1 MLHKATGSLTWE
13 NKRRTRRKAAT
24 KASAS
29 QKNWFMEMCFCVFGR
44 TMSAISAMVST
55 KMAAMAQVFL
65 AQRVRSSQTENDT
78 SLLENLCVA
87 PYT

>member
-1 MLHKATGSLTWE
+1 MGK
-13 NKRRTRRKAAT
+13 KRRRTWRKAET
-24 KASAS
+24 KASPS
-29 QKNWFMEMCFCVFGR
+29 QKNWLVEMCFCVFGR

-65 AQRVRSSQTENDT
+65 AQRVRSSHTENDT
-78 SLLENLCVA
+78 SLLENLCVT

>member
-1 MLHKATGSLTWE
+1 
-13 NKRRTRRKAAT
+13 
-24 KASAS
+24 
-29 QKNWFMEMCFCVFGR
+29 
-44 TMSAISAMVST
+44 MVST